1 MEDNRLV
8 NKSDLEI
15 QINKIIQILREFS
28 HTGQADYMDRLLGS
42 LLNND
47 KFSFVDMSKTVDIWG
62 GSGAVWEV
70 WIQDRNKEKE
80 FQKAMINFARLLN
93 DNEISNHAISSIKSL
108 FEKEVKKN

>member
-1 MEDNRLV
+1 MEDSGLV

-28 HTGQADYMDRLLGS
+28 HTGQADYMDRLLES

-47 KFSFVDMSKTVDIWG
+47 KSSFIDMSRTVDIWG

-70 WIQDRNKEKE
+70 CIDNRIKEKD
-80 FQKAMINFARLLN
+80 FQNAMIKFARLLN
-93 DNEISNHAISSIKSL
+93 DNGISNHGISSIKSL
-108 FEKEVKKN
+108 FEKEVKK